1 VLSDKTYQEVI
12 MAKTTSNSTAPVQ
25 AAITNEPNLEMI
37 SSTLKGVQ
45 EQIRFADAKA
55 SFIAAMN
62 VLLFG
67 FIASQADRLS
77 SVPNTARHVW
87 FWFALVFLILY
98 AVAAFFSVGHVIYA
112 VMPRFGELAPQ
123 CKTHFA
129 HVLRNYGKDHGRYCT
144 DVKAMTNCDWANDLA
159 SQVVEVCHIADIK
172 HRLIR
177 KASIWTII
185 SLLLWIGA
193 LVIVTFGR

>member
-1 VLSDKTYQEVI
+1 
-12 MAKTTSNSTAPVQ
+12 MAKTTSNSTTAVQ
-25 AAITNEPNLEMI
+25 AAVTNEPNLEMI
-37 SSTLKGVQ
+37 SSTLKGIQ

-77 SVPNTARHVW
+77 SVPNTGRHVGYC
-87 FWFALVFLILY
+87 FALVFLVLY
-98 AVAAFFSVGHVIYA
+98 ALAAFVSVGHVIFA

-129 HVLRNYGKDHGRYCT
+129 HVLRNYGKDYGKYCK
-144 DVKAMTNCDWANDLA
+144 DVQAMTTCDWADDLA
-159 SQVVEVCHIADIK
+159 SQVVEVCHIADVK

-177 KASIWTII
+177 RASLWTII
-185 SLLLWIGA
+185 SFVLWIGGHDDGDLWTLNA
-193 LVIVTFGR
+193 TGRLRI